1 VCYSSNSSFQT
12 SSDTAACIVSL
23 LCFLQSGGAIDND
36 GVIMV
41 TGSNF
46 DGNTAVTNG
55 NNIFNFAGEDGVV
68 ICNDKNTFK
77 SSGGGRDDDSDG
89 NYPPDLCA
97 A

>member
-1 VCYSSNSSFQT
+1 
-12 SSDTAACIVSL
+12 
-23 LCFLQSGGAIDND
+23 LQSGGAIDND
-36 GVIMV
+36 GVITV
-41 TGSNF
+41 TGSKF

-55 NNIFNFAGEDGVV
+55 NNIFNFAGDGVV